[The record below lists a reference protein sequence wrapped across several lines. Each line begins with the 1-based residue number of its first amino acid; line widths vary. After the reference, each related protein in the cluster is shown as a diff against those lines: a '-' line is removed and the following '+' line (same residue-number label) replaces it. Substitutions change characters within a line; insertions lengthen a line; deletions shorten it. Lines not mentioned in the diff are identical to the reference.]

1 MKYKL
6 DNRKLNKKLK
16 RPQQKYLI
24 LLPNDRVIIDTE
36 FQAMKTWR
44 KKYSDKPIVEMLKT
58 DSRANSQVNTL
69 TKLLE
74 SLEVER

>member
-1 MKYKL
+1 MLYL
-6 DNRKLNKKLK
+6 LHNRKLNKKLK

-24 LLPNDRVIIDTE
+24 LLSNQVVIIDTE
-36 FQAMKTWR
+36 FQAMKKWR
-44 KKYSDKPIVEMLKT
+44 RQFFDKKITEFQKT
-58 DSRANSQVNTL
+58 DARANCQVTGL